1 MELTIEEALIEKFKT
16 YSTRHKV
23 ILDMFLNDNTRIMSK
38 ESIIEYNDLL
48 KRLDLFDQL
57 SENLYDIINLQK
69 ESLDKSVA
77 ILKTAIHIYS
87 LKFGNELVVPEG
99 FIEFGIDLKIKV
111 DVIPEPGK
119 ITVKVEKHE

>member
-1 MELTIEEALIEKFKT
+1 MTTYNLEKEIMDKYLTYA
-16 YSTRHKV
+16 TRHKV
-23 ILDMFLNDNTRIMSK
+23 ILDMFVDDNTRITSK
-38 ESIIEYNDLL
+38 ESIEYDDLL

-69 ESLDKSVA
+69 ESLNKSVD

-99 FIEFGIDLKIKV
+99 FIEFGEELKIKV

-119 ITVKVEKHE
+119 ITVTVEKQE